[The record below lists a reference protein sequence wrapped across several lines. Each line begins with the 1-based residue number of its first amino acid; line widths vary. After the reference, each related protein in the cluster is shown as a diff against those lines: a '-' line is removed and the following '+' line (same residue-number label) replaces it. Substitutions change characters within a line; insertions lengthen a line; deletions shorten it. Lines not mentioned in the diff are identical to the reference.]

1 MVEIIQ
7 CEDGTQTVYSPIF
20 QETYHSIKGAIQESH
35 HVFIRAGLNHL
46 IEKGY
51 QSIKILEFGFG
62 TGLNALLVLD
72 LAQDLPDISIEYVGI
87 EKYPLDNS
95 KISNLAY
102 HEKVNVNVSD
112 WLKLHSGNWHIGNFK
127 GKVFHRDFNDFESDT
142 KFDLVFHDAFS
153 PNIQEEYWRSPFL
166 QKVYEKMNKGGV
178 LVTYCAQGEFR
189 RELKRIGFTTE
200 SLPGPL
206 GKREMTRATKL

>member
-20 QETYHSIKGAIQESH
+20 QETYHSIKGAIQESS
-35 HVFIRAGLNHL
+35 HVFLNAGLNHL
-46 IEKGY
+46 LDQGY
-51 QSIKILEFGFG
+51 STIRILEFGFG
-62 TGLNALLVLD
+62 TGLNALLVLNLVKD
-72 LAQDLPDISIEYVGI
+72 LQNISIEYVGI
-87 EKYPLDNS
+87 EKYPLG
-95 KISNLAY
+95 KTEISRLSY
-102 HEKVNVNVSD
+102 HNEVNVHLSD
-112 WLKLHSGNWHIGNFK
+112 WLKLHEGNWCIGNFK
-127 GKVFHRDFNDFESDT
+127 GKVFHRDFNDFALQT

-153 PNIQEEYWRSPFL
+153 PNIQQEYWRSPFL
-166 QKVYEKMNKGGV
+166 QKVYEKMNRGGV

-189 RELKRIGFTTE
+189 RELKRIGFTIE